1 LPWFKRSSHD
11 SGTSDRPDDTPEQE
25 PEPEL
30 WHNEVRIDAE
40 EVRVGHFIARMDCP
54 WSATPFPLEGVMIK
68 SLEQR
73 AWFVDHCRWVIVDR
87 LRSREAVLPKRNAEA
102 APEDA
107 APSQAEADAASS
119 HSSMDVLRRA
129 TLDRESIEQSVE
141 GHRILEHC
149 ARSLIDAISNGGE
162 LDLEAARSGVRQIAD
177 TLERNIA
184 AMIWLT
190 RIKNA
195 DDHIAEHGVN
205 VAILSMGV
213 AHALKWTPE
222 QVEHAGLAGLLHD
235 LGETRIGRH
244 IVEKPAALTPEEVET
259 LRQHP
264 RLGYEILKDDG
275 SVPKDVLRAVLEHH
289 ERPDGKGYPLGR
301 DRSNLQPLGA
311 LIGAVDTYDAMTS
324 PRPYRAARSHHAAL
338 GALWK
343 GRDSK
348 YDEQMVEALIQF
360 LGWITPGTLVKLSD
374 GEFAV
379 VLQSTNEHRLRPV
392 VRRLV
397 PDHGEF
403 RPGMRLDL
411 ARTSSNGEPMRVVE
425 VLPDG
430 ALSTDMNR
438 MLQDEASDDAQA
450 FRRG

>member
-1 LPWFKRSSHD
+1 MPWIKRTSQGSD
-11 SGTSDRPDDTPEQE
+11 SPDVGVGTSEQE
-25 PEPEL
+25 PEVAYNEIRIDAG
-30 WHNEVRIDAE
+30 EVRI
-40 EVRVGHFIARMDCP
+40 GHFIARMNLP
-54 WSATPFPLEGVMIK
+54 WREAPFPLEGVMIK
-68 SLEQR
+68 SLEQQ
-73 AWFVDHCRWVIVDR
+73 AWFTDNCQWVIVDR
-87 LRSREAVLPKRNAEA
+87 LRSREDVLPKRKADRA
-102 APEDA
+102 ADEHERA
-107 APSQAEADAASS
+107 
-119 HSSMDVLRRA
+119 HSSSQQSPMEMLRRA
-129 TLDRESIEQSVE
+129 TLDREAIEQSVE
-141 GHRILEHC
+141 GHRVLEHC
-149 ARSLIDAISNGGE
+149 ARSLTDAIANAGE
-162 LDLEAARSGVRQIAD
+162 LDIDAARRGVRQIAD

-195 DDHIAEHGVN
+195 DDHVAEHGVN

-213 AHALKWTPE
+213 AHALKWTPK

-264 RLGYEILKDDG
+264 RLGYELLKDDDT
-275 SVPKDVLRAVLEHH
+275 VPKDVLRAVLEHH
-289 ERPDGKGYPLGR
+289 EQPDGKGYPIGR
-301 DRSNLQPLGA
+301 DRSNLQPLAA

-343 GRDSK
+343 GRGNK
-348 YDEQMVEALIQF
+348 YDEQTVEALIQF

-374 GEFAV
+374 GGFAV
-379 VLQSTNEHRLRPV
+379 VLQSSNEHRLRPV

-430 ALSTDMNR
+430 ALSADMNR
-438 MLQDEASDDAQA
+438 MLQDEASDDAEA
-450 FRRG
+450 FRQS